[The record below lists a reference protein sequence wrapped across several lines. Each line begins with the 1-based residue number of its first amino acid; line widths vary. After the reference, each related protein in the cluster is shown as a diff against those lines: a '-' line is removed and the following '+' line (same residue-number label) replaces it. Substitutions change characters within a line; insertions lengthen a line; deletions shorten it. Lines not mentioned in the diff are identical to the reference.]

1 MIKCI
6 SSIDVIGGDK
16 NLIGILLREMPNEKK
31 NLEGISLFTSSH
43 FLYSFVL
50 TEQYFCLF

>member
-16 NLIGILLREMPNEKK
+16 NLIGILLREMPNEK
-31 NLEGISLFTSSH
+31 ES
-43 FLYSFVL
+43 
-50 TEQYFCLF
+50 